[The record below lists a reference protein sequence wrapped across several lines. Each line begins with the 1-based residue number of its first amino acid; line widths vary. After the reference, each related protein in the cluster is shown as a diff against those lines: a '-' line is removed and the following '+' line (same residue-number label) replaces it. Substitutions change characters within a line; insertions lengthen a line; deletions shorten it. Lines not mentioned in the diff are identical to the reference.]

1 MESIVYKRS
10 ARAEFR
16 GFEHAANLYRAGY
29 ASGSPYA
36 GPHETLE
43 LAQFAQALRA
53 RVPSE
58 VLELAIDL
66 TRSYDDRKVAVQRV
80 RRAVAAL
87 RAEGY

>member
-1 MESIVYKRS
+1 MNVEYKRS
-10 ARAEFR
+10 ARSDFR

-29 ASGSPYA
+29 SSGTPYA
-36 GPHETLE
+36 DPHATLE
-43 LAQFAQALRA
+43 LTQFAQALRA

-58 VLELAIDL
+58 ILELALDL
-66 TRSYDDRKVAVQRV
+66 GRSYDERKVAVQRV